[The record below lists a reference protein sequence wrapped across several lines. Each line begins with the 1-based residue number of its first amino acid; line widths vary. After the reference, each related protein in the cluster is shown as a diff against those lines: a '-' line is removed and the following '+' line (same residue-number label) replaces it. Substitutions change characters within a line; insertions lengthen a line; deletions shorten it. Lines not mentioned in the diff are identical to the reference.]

1 MPNNSEIYYTISG
14 KGFPVILLHG
24 YCETYHMWDSF
35 QKKLSKHYTVIC
47 PDLPGF
53 GKSRL
58 ALKDFSIADIAKI
71 IADWIK
77 RLNIQPCIL
86 MGHSL
91 GGYIA
96 LALANRYPE
105 LLSGMGLIH
114 SSAFADEEEKK
125 ITRDKTIAFI
135 QKVGTGKFIDSFFPS
150 LFQPENLKKPIV
162 KKAIESLSKCGQTLD
177 TNHVVHYM
185 KAMRNRPASLD
196 VLKNFEKPVLFI
208 AGDNDAKVP
217 LNRSIAQSKIPT
229 NATSFILKNTGHM
242 GMFEK
247 ETEMLRIIDDFIS
260 NTIAPSGRQKKLLK
274 KVLL

>member
-1 MPNNSEIYYTISG
+1 MPNNSEIYYTFSG

-24 YCETYHMWDSF
+24 YCETHHMWCSF
-35 QKKLSKHYTVIC
+35 QKELSKNYTVIC

-53 GKSRL
+53 GKSNL
-58 ALKDFSIADIAKI
+58 EHKDFSIADIAKI
-71 IADWIK
+71 IRNWIK
-77 RLNIQPCIL
+77 GLDIQPCIL

-96 LALANRYPE
+96 LALANRHPE

-135 QKVGTGKFIDSFFPS
+135 QKVGAGKFIDSFFPS
-150 LFQPENLKKPIV
+150 LFHPENLENPIV
-162 KKAIESLSKCGQTLD
+162 KEAIESLSKHGHTLD
-177 TNHVVHYM
+177 TDHVVNYM
-185 KAMRNRPASLD
+185 KAMRDRPASLD
-196 VLKNFEKPVLFI
+196 VLKNFEEPVLFI
-208 AGDNDAKVP
+208 AGENDSRVP
-217 LNRSIAQSKIPT
+217 LENSIVQSKIPT

-247 ETEMLRIIDDFIS
+247 QTEMLRIIDDFIS
-260 NTIAPSGRQKKLLK
+260 NTITP
-274 KVLL
+274 